1 MLLIATSSPFGS
13 RSRSRIL
20 IALRFLDYSYPRALA
35 RLLDIPIFAVRKALA
50 ALERDGLVCATAVG
64 RTRVYRLDEAYHAH
78 AELASYL
85 SRLADLDDD
94 LRARLATTR
103 GAATASL
110 ARPAEPTSQVGTVR
124 APSATSSAA
133 GKKEARHAAGD
144 GWRNW

>member
-1 MLLIATSSPFGS
+1 MLLTTTSSPFGS

-20 IALRFLDYSYPRALA
+20 IALHLVGYSYPRALA

-64 RTRVYRLDEAYHAH
+64 RTRVYRLDAAYRAH
-78 AELASYL
+78 AELAGYL

-94 LRARLATTR
+94 LRARLASTQR
-103 GAATASL
+103 AATAPL
-110 ARPAEPTSQVGTVR
+110 APAAEPTSDAGTSH
-124 APSATSSAA
+124 APSASSAA
-133 GKKEARHAAGD
+133 AEKEARHAAGD